1 MNKVALLAVVLL
13 LMPVPGLG
21 GEGGRDHEQEARSA
35 IAALSPGLQQLFSSE
50 MLALQAGMMEMVP
63 LYVAGKLQEIA
74 VIAGNMEDS
83 LVLKKNLTRSQM
95 HELHTKLPAS
105 FLAQDRQF
113 HYLAGMLEHVAEAG
127 KIELVGFYIAKMG
140 EACVACHST
149 YAANRFPNL
158 APDRQSESDHH

>member
-1 MNKVALLAVVLL
+1 MI
-13 LMPVPGLG
+13 PVPGPG
-21 GEGGRDHEQEARSA
+21 EEGGRAHEEEARSA
-35 IAALSPGLQQLFSSE
+35 IAGLSPGLQQLFSSE
-50 MLALQAGMMEMVP
+50 MLALQEGMMELVP

-74 VIAGNMEDS
+74 VIAGKMEDS

-105 FLAQDRQF
+105 FIAQDQQF
-113 HYLAGMLEHVAEAG
+113 HYLAGMLEHVAEVG

-149 YAANRFPNL
+149 YAGNRFPNL
-158 APDRQSESDHH
+158 VPDRQGGSDHH